1 MPRYL
6 FSIYQPDG
14 PPPPP
19 ERLGPIMQD
28 VAAFNAELR
37 AAEAW
42 VFAAGLTAA
51 ETASVVRTKGGRP
64 VITDGPFTEAKE
76 HLGGLTVI
84 EAVDRA
90 AALRWAE
97 KLSAVLPLPIEVR
110 EMVEGAGA

>member
-37 AAEAW
+37 AAQAW

-51 ETASVVRTKGGRP
+51 QSASVVRDRGGRP

-76 HLGGLTVI
+76 HLGGFTII
-84 EAVDRA
+84 EAEDRA
-90 AALRWAE
+90 AALRWAG
-97 KLSAVLPLPIEVR
+97 KLARILPLPIEVR
-110 EMVEGAGA
+110 EVVEGADG

>member
-19 ERLGPIMQD
+19 ERLGAIMKD

-37 AAEAW
+37 AARAW
-42 VFAAGLTAA
+42 VFAAGLAA
-51 ETASVVRTKGGRP
+51 ADTASVIRTKGGRP

-76 HLGGLTVI
+76 HLGGFTIV
-84 EAVDRA
+84 EAADRA
-90 AALRWAE
+90 AALGWAA
-97 KLSAVLPLPIEVR
+97 KLSAILPLPIEVR
-110 EMVEGAGA
+110 EVVEGAGA

>member
-19 ERLGPIMQD
+19 ERLGPIMQE

-37 AAEAW
+37 AAKAW

-51 ETASVVRTKGGRP
+51 ETAQVVRAKGGRP
-64 VITDGPFTEAKE
+64 AVTDGPFTEAKE
-76 HLGGLTVI
+76 HLGGFTII
-84 EAVDRA
+84 EAPDRD

-97 KLSAVLPLPIEVR
+97 RLAGVLPLPIEVR
-110 EMVEGAGA
+110 EIREGAGA